1 MTNLIASDTQGQ
13 EITSGLV
20 ELFELTT
27 SEGTFYFH
35 PGLKEDFTSIQFRDR
50 TSPTNPVT
58 AGSFIIGN
66 TYTIAT
72 VGNTTFTAIG
82 AGNDNI
88 GTSFVATGAGS
99 GTGTANQTDNS
110 IRTYTAIPMI
120 LDGVEISSAG
130 APNRPSLTI
139 ANVTS
144 DLKTAVGITEYDE
157 LSGATL
163 VRRQTLEKY
172 LVGGSDPDQSNP
184 PIELNTVKYKIDRV
198 SSLTNITATFELS
211 VTYDLEGIQLPRRVV
226 VGKFCS
232 WMYQGHEL
240 KSSGG
245 CIWDKDGNFQTVDAS
260 DSSVTHKLFFDLN
273 DTPLILL
280 SLLQSTA
287 SAWSAGQSYTQSS
300 YVTYSGIYYR
310 CEIAHTSSQS
320 TRPDL
325 NTGQWLKVRS
335 YTVYSSS
342 TNYVAGNLVQATTT
356 HFGKSIE
363 TVWKA
368 LASNTGKAPAVGSSY
383 WQREELCGK
392 KLSSCKCRFQARMVN
407 NNASSVPQSSKDT
420 SGTLPFGAFPG
431 TSRF

>member
-1 MTNLIASDTQGQ
+1 MTNLIASDAQGQ

-27 SEGTFYFH
+27 SAGTFYFH

-50 TSPTNPVT
+50 ESPNT
-58 AGSFIIGN
+58 A
-66 TYTIAT
+66 
-72 VGNTTFTAIG
+72 
-82 AGNDNI
+82 
-88 GTSFVATGAGS
+88 
-99 GTGTANQTDNS
+99 
-110 IRTYTAIPMI
+110 RTYTAIPMI
-120 LDGVEISSAG
+120 LDGVEISSTG

-144 DLKTAVGITEYDE
+144 DLKTAVGITDYDE

-211 VTYDLEGIQLPRRVV
+211 VVYDLEGIQLPRRVV

-240 KSSGG
+240 KNSGG
-245 CIWDKDGNFQTVDAS
+245 CVWDKDGDFQTVDSS

-300 YVTYSGIYYR
+300 YVIYSGIYYR
-310 CEIAHTSSQS
+310 CEIAHTSAQS

-325 NTGQWLKVRS
+325 NSGQWLKVRS

-342 TNYVAGNLVQATTT
+342 TDYVAGNLVQATTT